1 MRAQILYLGKF
12 WLFTYEP
19 KCCKPIRLQDSVEKK
34 SMNQLIFGMQI
45 NIQEKHSVTF
55 FVISIVRAQILYLGK
70 FWLFTYEP
78 KCCKPIRLQ
87 DSVEKKSMNQLIF
100 GMQINIQET

>member
-1 MRAQILYLGKF
+1 MAKNQGFLIFSGNF
-12 WLFTYEP
+12 VFTYFWIWCEI
-19 KCCKPIRLQDSVEKK
+19 KVHI
-34 SMNQLIFGMQI
+34 
-45 NIQEKHSVTF
+45 
-55 FVISIVRAQILYLGK
+55 ISFVRAQILYLGR